1 MGALRAAIPDIA
13 AEYKAAVKA
22 GTLQNDYS
30 LKDGEATLHKAG
42 STTEPGDAAAV
53 SPDAGRW
60 EWLSYVQ
67 QGRRNAAFAAEC
79 PRTVEALESIPDF
92 MPSAG
97 AMPFSYA
104 FFSVMHPGTAIDSH
118 FGPTNARLRVH
129 VPIIVPDGDKAKL
142 TIAGEELAWQE
153 GEPVV
158 FDDSYEHAARN
169 DSATQERVLL
179 LFDIWHPHL
188 SRSERESMCSM
199 FDDARQKGWLS

>member
-1 MGALRAAIPDIA
+1 MGALRAAIPDIV
-13 AEYKAAVKA
+13 AEYKAVAEA

-30 LKDGEATLHKAG
+30 LNDGEATLHKAG
-42 STTEPGDAAAV
+42 STAEPDV
-53 SPDAGRW
+53 SDAGRW

-104 FFSVMHPGTAIDSH
+104 FFSVMHPGTAIESH

-129 VPIIVPDGDKAKL
+129 VPIIVPDGEQAKL
-142 TIAGEELAWQE
+142 TIAGEELPWRE

-158 FDDSYEHAARN
+158 FDDSFEHAARN
-169 DSATQERVLL
+169 DSPAQERVLL

-188 SRSERESMCSM
+188 SRSERESMCAM